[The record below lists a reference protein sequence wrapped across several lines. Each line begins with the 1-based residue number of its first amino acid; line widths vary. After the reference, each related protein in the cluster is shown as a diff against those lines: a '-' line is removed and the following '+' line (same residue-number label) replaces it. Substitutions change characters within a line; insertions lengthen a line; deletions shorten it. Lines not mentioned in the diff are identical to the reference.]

1 MASLFTQSAVINVL
15 RTERVPFFQSNC
27 SLRVSG
33 SNAIS
38 MLVGTIFCLAPGLT
52 VLNFNSLATSQFYN
66 IVDSA
71 NNPAGITC
79 A

>member
-1 MASLFTQSAVINVL
+1 
-15 RTERVPFFQSNC
+15 
-27 SLRVSG
+27 
-33 SNAIS
+33 

-79 A
+79 AWWILIAIGVAIAYMCVAQLIKMAYIKVNKRWL